1 MMMMGTAKQEG
12 NFNSLETNNFGS
24 SKPNNMNILNDLSAI
39 NDNNN
44 LMNNNMITTEQQP
57 LRQEILEDE
66 FRKFDAIED
75 FAKDILNDS
84 N

>member
-1 MMMMGTAKQEG
+1 MMMGTTAKQEA

-24 SKPNNMNILNDLSAI
+24 TKPNNMNILNDLSAI

-44 LMNNNMITTEQQP
+44 MNNNMITTEQP
-57 LRQEILEDE
+57 LRPEILEDE